1 MGRHPFP
8 FIPCHPHSLLRV
20 MHSKNPAT
28 KPDYLFLLALLA
40 MVLWFGHEMVWS
52 GKVPYFRDL
61 GQYFYPLRFMLAES
75 FQAGALPLWDR
86 HMGMGYP
93 LLADFQSAA
102 FYPPHLF
109 FLVVPFFTAIRVLY
123 LFHYMVA
130 AVGGYLLCR
139 RWNYPPY
146 LSLVGALL
154 FTLGGT
160 VISLTNLLNH
170 FQAAVW
176 LPAVLLIGERLLLT
190 QSWKN
195 FLLLTLVLVLQ
206 FLAGSPEFYAM
217 SMALLCLDGL
227 RIRAIERNVSYQRVF
242 CLFAAANVLVIGL
255 AMVQILPT
263 AELYLESRGRE
274 PIVYPEA
281 VLWSLHP
288 LRLLNLFFLDK
299 AVDTTIPSGVG
310 LFLAPEIPFFISH
323 YLGAISL
330 VGVSLWFFYGT
341 RKEKGVLLTLV
352 IISLVLAFGKYTP
365 VYPFLYQHIPFFG
378 IIRFPEKF
386 FFLTYSLLLFITLRG
401 IYEFLES
408 DHPPTK
414 GPMMILFSIPVLMII
429 LYLFLR
435 FETVSLVQLIAWATQ
450 SPPTPSTVKGAA
462 GILFSLERQIVLM
475 VGILLVITLW
485 KYGKIRTNLFQAL
498 IVGLVFFDLTSAH
511 RPHQYL
517 LDADLV
523 YKSPRV
529 IAAPSSERN
538 RIFYYPPNSNLHPSY
553 FSMRG
558 QPSFQKVAGLV
569 FSNLIPN
576 TGVFHGFDYMQ
587 EIDALGRWPYRA
599 FLSFANNL
607 PPDEQFRLL
616 GRLNV
621 EYIIA
626 LRPLTHEGVTQ
637 VRHFTEHLSW
647 LYRIDRITPRAYIA
661 SKVIAERDP
670 RKTLE
675 RLSSEEFDPLNE
687 VILAGPLSVPAKKNI
702 QANAE
707 IISYTDHQVRIRA
720 SLNSP
725 GVLVLADS
733 FYPGWHVY
741 VDEKEKKVL
750 RANLFFRAVPL
761 SEGEHTVEF
770 RYQPLSFTIGR
781 VISLITLAG
790 IILVSIFYSRGHPR
804 K

>member
-1 MGRHPFP
+1 M
-8 FIPCHPHSLLRV
+8 
-20 MHSKNPAT
+20 
-28 KPDYLFLLALLA
+28 ALLA

-52 GKVPYFRDL
+52 GKVPFFRDL

-75 FQAGALPLWDR
+75 FKAGALPLWDR
-86 HMGMGYP
+86 HMGMGFP

-102 FYPPHLF
+102 FYPPHLL
-109 FLVVPFFTAIRVLY
+109 FLVFPFFTAIRVLY

-130 AVGGYLLCR
+130 AAGGYLLCR

-146 LSLVGALL
+146 LALVGALL
-154 FTLGGT
+154 FTLGGA
-160 VISLTNLLNH
+160 VVSLTNLLNH

-176 LPAVLLIGERLLLT
+176 LPAVLLMGERLLLT

-195 FLLLTLVLVLQ
+195 FLLLTLILVLQ
-206 FLAGSPEFYAM
+206 FLAGSPEFYVL

-227 RIRAIERNVSYQRVF
+227 RIRAIERNISYQRVF
-242 CLFAAANVLVIGL
+242 CLFAAANVLVMGL

-263 AELYLESRGRE
+263 AELYLESRGRN
-274 PIVYPEA
+274 PIVYSEA
-281 VLWSLHP
+281 VQWSLHP
-288 LRLLNLFFLDK
+288 LRLLNLFFLDTG
-299 AVDTTIPSGVG
+299 VDTTLPSGVR
-310 LFLAPEIPFFISH
+310 LFFAPKIPLFISH

-341 RKEKGVLLTLV
+341 RKEKGVLLTLI
-352 IISLVLAFGKYTP
+352 IISLVLAFGRYTP

-378 IIRFPEKF
+378 VIRFPEKF
-386 FFLTYSLLLFITLRG
+386 FFLIYCLLLFITLRG
-401 IYEFLES
+401 LYEFLES
-408 DHPPTK
+408 DYSYGKRPL
-414 GPMMILFSIPVLMII
+414 IIVSSIPVLMITF
-429 LYLFLR
+429 YLFLC
-435 FETVSLVQLIAWATQ
+435 FETVSLVRLIAWATQ
-450 SPPTPSTVKGAA
+450 SPPSPSTIRSAS
-462 GILFSLERQIVLM
+462 GILFSLERQMALMLGIFLIVA
-475 VGILLVITLW
+475 LW
-485 KYGKIRTNLFQAL
+485 KYGKIRTSLFQAL

-511 RPHQYL
+511 RPHQYF
-517 LDADLV
+517 LDADIV
-523 YKSPRV
+523 YNSPRV

-587 EIDALGRWPYRA
+587 EIDAFGRLPYGA
-599 FLSFANNL
+599 FLDFANKL
-607 PPDEQFRLL
+607 SPEKRFRLL

-621 EYIIA
+621 QYIIA
-626 LRPLTHEGVTQ
+626 LQPLTHEGVTL
-637 VRHFTEHLSW
+637 VRHFPEHPSW

-707 IISYTDHQVRIRA
+707 IISYTNHQVRIRA

-741 VDEKEKKVL
+741 VD
-750 RANLFFRAVPL
+750 
-761 SEGEHTVEF
+761 GEE
-770 RYQPLSFTIGR
+770 
-781 VISLITLAG
+781 
-790 IILVSIFYSRGHPR
+790 
-804 K
+804 